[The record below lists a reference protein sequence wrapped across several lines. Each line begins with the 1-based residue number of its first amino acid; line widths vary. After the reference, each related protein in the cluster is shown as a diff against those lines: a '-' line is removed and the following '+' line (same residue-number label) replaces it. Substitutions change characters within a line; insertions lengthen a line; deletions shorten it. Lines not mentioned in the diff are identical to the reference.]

1 MSGKGFVSVEDIAM
15 APDAA
20 ITPGHVYS
28 IADLDYIGRVWH
40 VITAPEGIL
49 NARHLLDL
57 FGVDTFVVECDGEAE
72 PDDFRTL
79 H

>member
-28 IADLDYIGRVWH
+28 IAEPKHIGRVWH
-40 VITAPEGIL
+40 VNRRPR
-49 NARHLLDL
+49 RHL
-57 FGVDTFVVECDGEAE
+57 ERSSSA
-72 PDDFRTL
+72 
-79 H
+79 